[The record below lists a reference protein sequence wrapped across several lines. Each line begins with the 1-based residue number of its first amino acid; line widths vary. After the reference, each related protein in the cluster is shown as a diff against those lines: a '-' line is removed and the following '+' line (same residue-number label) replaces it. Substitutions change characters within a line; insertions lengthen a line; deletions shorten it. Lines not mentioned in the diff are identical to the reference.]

1 MTMDKETFIKFI
13 QDQGLVNVTGKLPI
27 IANILTEGDLFYG
40 LPTLSPYSWI
50 VRVHDNK
57 IMVVN
62 KIINIDVGIDTF
74 DPRDISEYFDVKAHI
89 KYLIERS
96 IILLKEEK
104 ERMIKDKM
112 DKLNRDFEPI
122 NDLDLTKDKN

>member
-1 MTMDKETFIKFI
+1 MTMDKESFIKFI
-13 QDQGLVNVTGKLPI
+13 QEQGLVDVTKKLPI
-27 IANILTEGDLFYG
+27 ANTFISEGDLYYG

-50 VRVHDNK
+50 VRVHVNM
-57 IMVVN
+57 ILVVN
-62 KIINIDVGIDTF
+62 KIFRTSFGINTF
-74 DPRDISEYFDVKAHI
+74 DPRDISEYFDIKAHI

-112 DKLNRDFEPI
+112 DKLNNDFEI
-122 NDLDLTKDKN
+122 

>member
-1 MTMDKETFIKFI
+1 MTIDKETFIKFI
-13 QDQGLVNVTGKLPI
+13 QDQGLVNVTKKLDADPKI
-27 IANILTEGDLFYG
+27 IGRDLYYG

-50 VRVHDNK
+50 ARIHENK
-57 IMVVN
+57 IIVVN
-62 KIINIDVGIDTF
+62 KITITSFGINTF
-74 DPRDISEYFDVKAHI
+74 DPRDISEYFDIKAHI

-112 DKLNRDFEPI
+112 DRLNKDFDPI
-122 NDLDLTKDKN
+122 NVLDLTKDKN